1 MGAAQFDLSS
11 EYSGSS
17 GNTTAGPS
25 AAGTARTGSVSESV
39 AQGEFYEESNRQ
51 DYVYHVAEK
60 YGVPGFETEVLWRRF
75 VQLGGDRRGVLDA
88 SKLHTLQTRDTNLQ
102 LVFRTLPL
110 HTPTTSAYANRAMAR
125 SVTMETGTGLYSL
138 PDEFYVF
145 EDLVEGLYTWNL
157 HAIQL
162 QTGSIFKILTGPH
175 KTVLDKASIGGLV
188 RLSADTTLS
197 QSAIEERVDILLSA
211 ADHKQQGFID
221 LEDFTQFIH
230 SIPEIEAL
238 FKQLE
243 ISLAKDRTGKGQSRS
258 EVAVTPLPLP
268 PSATSVQTPLQ
279 TPSQTSKTP
288 SAVAQ
293 PRQSE
298 IDGPRPSQ
306 VTRASTQTLRTK
318 P

>member
-1 MGAAQFDLSS
+1 MQSS
-11 EYSGSS
+11 C
-17 GNTTAGPS
+17 
-25 AAGTARTGSVSESV
+25 
-39 AQGEFYEESNRQ
+39 RQ
-51 DYVYHVAEK
+51 D
-60 YGVPGFETEVLWRRF
+60 
-75 VQLGGDRRGVLDA
+75 
-88 SKLHTLQTRDTNLQ
+88 
-102 LVFRTLPL
+102 
-110 HTPTTSAYANRAMAR
+110 
-125 SVTMETGTGLYSL
+125 
-138 PDEFYVF
+138 
-145 EDLVEGLYTWNL
+145 
-157 HAIQL
+157 
-162 QTGSIFKILTGPH
+162 
-175 KTVLDKASIGGLV
+175 
-188 RLSADTTLS
+188 
-197 QSAIEERVDILLSA
+197 SAIEERVDILLSA

-298 IDGPRPSQ
+298 IDGPRPSH